1 MSATFRL
8 RPVPAV
14 LAALVLV
21 GVGAASARTAAAAT
35 PLTVAQAVATQHG
48 PSQTVVGYVVGEP
61 VATSMVNTSSLNA
74 DDALALADAAGE
86 TKWVTSIWP

>member
-35 PLTVAQAVATQHG
+35 ALTVAQAVATQPG
-48 PSQTVVGYVVGEP
+48 SSQTVVGYVVGEP
-61 VATSMVNTSSLNA
+61 VATSTVNTSSFSA
-74 DDALALADAAGE
+74 DDALALADTAGE